1 MGILLSD
8 CENKKFFFKF
18 GNTQLYL
25 RFDMEAL
32 LRLEK
37 LNIDL
42 YKGLLTEEQKRT
54 AFCAGL
60 KDCLA
65 EMDVDEQYVYE
76 IADILKD
83 EELGRL
89 IEGAVLLSLPEP
101 VVGAK
106 PKPGKTDFVQLFS
119 LFCDIMGKPDELFW
133 KSTVREIIQ
142 RWEKYAEING
152 YKKPAEKVKE
162 FEDE

>member
-25 RFDMEAL
+25 RFDMAAL
-32 LRLEK
+32 LQLEK

-65 EMDVDEQYVYE
+65 EMDVDEDYVFRIAKLYE
-76 IADILKD
+76 GD
-83 EELGRL
+83 ELSRL

-106 PKPGKTDFVQLFS
+106 PKPGRTDFVQLFS
-119 LFCDIMGKPDELFW
+119 LFCDVMGKPDELFW

-142 RWEKYAEING
+142 RWEKYAEIMG